1 MSQSINTG
9 LYTTLNNTVAY
20 TDLGIIFD
28 DTTNNRTINGL
39 KTCTQVPSTTQTA
52 FTNSQQLVTKGYVD
66 TMPTSV
72 INNTLNSTYSYDS
85 IKPSNTVTYSVA
97 MNPTSLK
104 QSFVLPAVTTITPS
118 NILVKTDGQLAGDQ
132 LFSFGEISNT
142 RGSTQGMWIAIGGG
156 DVGGAYSAGYSYD
169 GINWVSLNSNILSAN
184 KYFGL
189 ACNGQMWIAS
199 STSTMRYSYDGFT
212 WNNVPLSVSMTQ
224 AFCIASNGQIWVAGG
239 AGTWNLAYSMNG
251 LYWYR
256 AKSGFSLISSVQG
269 VAWNGQMWVCVGGY
283 ISCAL
288 MYSYDGINWLPSI
301 NNPFGGSWAYSVA
314 WNGTIWVVG
323 GGVAPWIV
331 YSYDGILW
339 YAGNPE
345 LTIAATVNAIA
356 YNGFIWLA
364 AGSNPYIA
372 YSYNG
377 INWLTTDAN
386 SIFAFGSNNS
396 MPSIAWNGQLWVAGA
411 NCYSGSTTNSGRMIG
426 YSYNGINWFLSSSG
440 SACFPRSRDT
450 VMGLAWS
457 GKRKNTLYLP
467 MARTLALGQGVNT
480 IAYAYAG
487 TNNILYDGSYNNW
500 TGGVTH
506 LGLPTN
512 TLFSCANA
520 AAWNGTQWIAM
531 GNTVASAATG
541 NTIAVSSIYNGN
553 TYFNAQTGITTGT
566 NSIGNAGNV
575 WTGLGNYI
583 FSTSGN
589 GIGWNGNVWV
599 ACGQGGNTLA
609 YSPDGYLWTGLGSN
623 IFSSVCNS
631 VTWNGTYW
639 IATGLYSGI
648 NGNTLAY
655 SKDGIVWN
663 GLGNL
668 IFTSQAMAATWSGTI
683 WVAVGKGGNTMAFS
697 YDGNIWTG
705 MGTTIFSTSGICV
718 AVNTTRTMWVAG
730 GQGTNTLVY
739 STDGISWSGASGSFP
754 TIVNSVVWNGKVWV
768 ASGNGTH
775 TLAYSF
781 DGITWTGEGATI
793 LTAGGQGIAAN
804 MGVGSAII
812 PINYNAPVNASV
824 PMWIVCGQGTNHT
837 LSYSLNGNTWI
848 GLGINTFTQLG
859 TAVSYSSSG
868 IWVATGSSGPNT
880 GNSMA
885 YSTNG
890 TTWTGLGT
898 SIFYTSGRAV
908 LWNGLVWVA
917 GGDLNAGTNT
927 LAWSS
932 NGIIWTGLG
941 TNIFSSNCYGFGWSG
956 TMWIAVGNGT
966 SNNMAYSYNGIN
978 WTGLGK
984 PVFSTSGSSVVWNG
998 VMWIAVGTGT
1008 VNTMAYSYNG
1018 LNWVGLALTPFSTAG
1033 YSVTWNGTIWV
1044 AVGSGTNA
1052 IAWSR
1057 DGITW
1062 TGLGVTNAAT
1072 GYLTTGNEVFWNGQI
1087 WMACGQGSSPAVGV
1101 TVYSFN
1107 GKTWYS
1113 SNNVLFDTTLYGIA
1127 YNSYFTNKLTLYN
1140 YGTVGGTQTLDIVGD
1155 TYYQSG
1161 YSQLIVNIS

>member
-52 FTNSQQLVTKGYVD
+52 FTNPQQLVTKGYVD

-72 INNTLNSTYSYDS
+72 INNTVNSTYSYGS
-85 IKPSNTVTYSVA
+85 IKPSNTIIYSVA
-97 MNPTSLK
+97 MNQPSQK
-104 QSFVLPAVTTITPS
+104 QSFTLPAATTITSS
-118 NILVKTDGQLAGDQ
+118 NILIKTDGQLAGDQ
-132 LFSFGEISNT
+132 LFSFGPGPSEPGIWVAGGSGANT
-142 RGSTQGMWIAIGGG
+142 LA
-156 DVGGAYSAGYSYD
+156 YSYD
-169 GINWVSLNSNILSAN
+169 GISWFASAN
-184 KYFGL
+184 GNVIFT
-189 ACNGQMWIAS
+189 S
-199 STSTMRYSYDGFT
+199 SVLTVAVNT
-212 WNNVPLSVSMTQ
+212 
-224 AFCIASNGQIWVAGG
+224 QIWVAGG
-239 AGTWNLAYSMNG
+239 SGTNFLA
-251 LYWYR
+251 
-256 AKSGFSLISSVQG
+256 
-269 VAWNGQMWVCVGGY
+269 
-283 ISCAL
+283 
-288 MYSYDGINWLPSI
+288 YSYDGITWFQSANGNSI
-301 NNPFGGSWAYSVA
+301 ITGQ
-314 WNGTIWVVG
+314 
-323 GGVAPWIV
+323 
-331 YSYDGILW
+331 
-339 YAGNPE
+339 
-345 LTIAATVNAIA
+345 VNAV
-356 YNGFIWLA
+356 
-364 AGSNPYIA
+364 
-372 YSYNG
+372 
-377 INWLTTDAN
+377 
-386 SIFAFGSNNS
+386 
-396 MPSIAWNGQLWVAGA
+396 AWNGQLWVAAGTTTNFLAYSYDGIKWFPSA
-411 NCYSGSTTNSGRMIG
+411 NGNSIITSGNALTWNGLFWVAGCSGSSNSYAYSYDGINWIGLGKLVISSVLGIASNNNFGSRSLRMVAVGGGGGPTLSYSLDGITWNATFNGYSLITTTAYAVTCNQIMWIAVGVGTNTLIYSYDGYTWTAGPNILGSNGKSIMWNG
-426 YSYNGINWFLSSSG
+426 QMWVAGGQPNLVYSYNGINWFTSPNSGTIFTSLVTALS
-440 SACFPRSRDT
+440 
-450 VMGLAWS
+450 WS
-457 GKRKNTLYLP
+457 GKKKYTLYLP
-467 MARTLALGQGVNT
+467 MARTLALGQGGNT
-480 IAYAYAG
+480 IAYAAVG

-553 TYFNAQTGITTGT
+553 VFFNATTGVT
-566 NSIGNAGNV
+566 TGYNCIGNAGNV

-623 IFSSVCNS
+623 IFSSICNS

-639 IATGLYSGI
+639 IATGIYSGI

-655 SKDGIVWN
+655 SVDGIIWN
-663 GLGNL
+663 GLGNQ

-697 YDGNIWTG
+697 YDGNTWTG
-705 MGTTIFSTSGICV
+705 MGTAIFSTSGNCV

-730 GQGTNTLVY
+730 GQGTNTMVY
-739 STDGISWSGASGSFP
+739 STDGISWSVASGTFP
-754 TIVNSVVWNGKVWV
+754 VIVNSVVWNGKVWV
-768 ASGNGTH
+768 ASGNGTN

-781 DGITWTGEGATI
+781 DGITWTGEGTTI

-812 PINYNAPVNASV
+812 PINYMAPVNASV
-824 PMWIVCGQGTNHT
+824 PMWVACGQGTNHT

-848 GLGINTFTQLG
+848 GLGTSIIYQLG

-898 SIFYTSGRAV
+898 STFYTSGRAV

-917 GGDLNAGTNT
+917 GGDLNSGTNT

-932 NGIIWTGLG
+932 NGIIWSGLG

-984 PVFSTSGSSVVWNG
+984 PVFSTSGSSVAWNG

-1033 YSVTWNGTIWV
+1033 YSVKWNGTIWV

-1072 GYLTTGNEVFWNGQI
+1072 GFLTTGNGVFWNGQI
-1087 WMACGQGSSPAVGV
+1087 WMACGQGSGSTGV

-1113 SNNVLFDTTLYGIA
+1113 SNNVLFDTTIYGIA
-1127 YNSYFTNKLTLYN
+1127 YNSYFTNKLILDN

>member
-1 MSQSINTG
+1 MSNTINTG
-9 LYTTLNNTVAY
+9 LYTTLNNTVPY
-20 TDLGIIFD
+20 TDLGTIFD
-28 DTTNNRTINGL
+28 DPTNNRNIAGTGV
-39 KTCTQVPSTTQTA
+39 KTFTQVPSTSQTA
-52 FTNSQQLVTKGYVD
+52 FTNPNQLVTKGYVD
-66 TMPTSV
+66 TMQTSV
-72 INNTLNSTYSYDS
+72 INNTVNSTYTYSS
-85 IKPSNTVTYSVA
+85 IKPSNTVIYSVA
-97 MNPTSLK
+97 MNPPSLK
-104 QSFVLPAVTTITPS
+104 QSFTLPAVTTITSS
-118 NILVKTDGQLAGDQ
+118 NVLVKTDGQLAGDQ
-132 LFSFGEISNT
+132 LFSFGAIFST
-142 RGSTQGMWIAIGGG
+142 GGGTQGMWIAIGGG
-156 DVGGAYSAGYSYD
+156 DVVGAYSSGYSYD
-169 GINWVSLNSNILSAN
+169 GMNWVSLNNNIGYAN

-224 AFCIASNGQIWVAGG
+224 AFSIASNGQIWVAGG
-239 AGTWNLAYSMNG
+239 TGTWNLAYSLNG

-256 AKSGFSLISSVQG
+256 AKSGISLISTVQY

-301 NNPFGGSWAYSVA
+301 NNIFGSSGAYSVA

-323 GGVAPWIV
+323 GGGTPWTA
-331 YSYDGILW
+331 YSYDGIMW

-345 LTIAATVNAIA
+345 LTITANVNVIA
-356 YNGFIWLA
+356 CNGFMWLA
-364 AGSNPYIA
+364 VGSSPYIA

-386 SIFAFGSNNS
+386 SLFSFGSNNS
-396 MPSIAWNGQLWVAGA
+396 MSSIAWNGQLWVAGA
-411 NCYSGSTTNSGRMIG
+411 NCYSASTTNSGRMIG

-457 GKRKNTLYLP
+457 GKRQNTLYLP
-467 MARTLALGQGVNT
+467 MARTLALGQGGNT

-487 TNNILYDGSYNNW
+487 TNNIIYDGSNNW

-506 LGLPTN
+506 LGNPTN
-512 TLFSCANA
+512 TLFSQANA
-520 AAWNGTQWIAM
+520 AAWNGSLWIAM

-553 TYFNAQTGITTGT
+553 VFFNAQTGITTGY
-566 NSIGNAGNV
+566 NCIGNAGNV

-609 YSPDGYLWTGLGSN
+609 YSPDGYLWTGLGN
-623 IFSSVCNS
+623 RIFPSICNS
-631 VTWNGTYW
+631 VNWNGTYW
-639 IATGLYSGI
+639 LATGLGPGT

-655 SKDGIVWN
+655 SVDGIVWSGIGNIIFTSQVMAATWNGTLWVAVGKGTNTMAFSYDGIVWN
-663 GLGNL
+663 GLG
-668 IFTSQAMAATWSGTI
+668 
-683 WVAVGKGGNTMAFS
+683 
-697 YDGNIWTG
+697 
-705 MGTTIFSTSGICV
+705 TTTFSTSGNCV
-718 AVNTTRTMWVAG
+718 AANTTRTMWVAG
-730 GQGTNTLVY
+730 GQGGNTLVY
-739 STDGISWSGASGSFP
+739 STDGISWTASAGTWP
-754 TIVNSVVWNGKVWV
+754 TTVNSVVWNGKVWV
-768 ASGNGTH
+768 ASGQGSN

-781 DGITWTGEGATI
+781 DGINWTGEGNSVLST
-793 LTAGGQGIAAN
+793 TGQGMAAN
-804 MGVGSAII
+804 MGVGCAII
-812 PINYNAPVNASV
+812 PINYNAPINASV
-824 PMWIVCGQGTNHT
+824 PLWVACGQGTVNT

-848 GLGINTFTQLG
+848 GLGTNTFTQLG

-868 IWVATGSSGPNT
+868 IWVATGSSGPSS

-885 YSTNG
+885 YSTTG
-890 TTWTGLGT
+890 TTWTGLGYSMFGNT
-898 SIFYTSGRAV
+898 GRAV
-908 LWNGLVWVA
+908 QWNGLVWVA
-917 GGDLNAGTNT
+917 GGDANSGTNT

-932 NGIIWTGLG
+932 NGITWTALG
-941 TNIFSSNCYGFGWSG
+941 TTIFSTACLGFGWSG
-956 TMWIAVGNGT
+956 TMWVAVGNGT
-966 SNNMAYSYNGIN
+966 VNNMAYSYNGVI

-998 VMWIAVGTGT
+998 VMWIAVGAGT
-1008 VNTMAYSYNG
+1008 NTMAYSYNG
-1018 LNWVGLALTPFSTAG
+1018 LNWVGLGTTPFATSG
-1033 YSVTWNGTIWV
+1033 NSVKWNGTIWV

-1062 TGLGVTNAAT
+1062 TGLGVTVVTT
-1072 GYLTTGNEVFWNGQI
+1072 GYLTIGNGVFWNGQL
-1087 WMACGQGSSPAVGV
+1087 WMACGQGSGSTGV

-1113 SNNVLFDTTLYGIA
+1113 SNNALFDTTLYGIA
-1127 YNSYFTNKLTLYN
+1127 YNCYFTNKLILDN
-1140 YGTVGGTQTLDIVGD
+1140 YGTVGGSQTLDIVSD